1 MNAATLTPI
10 DAQTLAARLK
20 SGAVTIVDIRE
31 ADEYAREHIAGAVSL
46 PLSGLERGR
55 VNLEPTGQVVFHCRS
70 GMRTNSNCARL
81 AEHVEGHAYML
92 SGGLEAWK
100 SAGLS
105 IDSDRSAPLEMN
117 RQVQI
122 SAGSLIL
129 LGVLATAFVH
139 PLFVLV
145 PAAIGAGL
153 MFAGVSGW
161 CGMAQVLAAMPWN
174 RRAAP

>member
-1 MNAATLTPI
+1 
-10 DAQTLAARLK
+10 
-20 SGAVTIVDIRE
+20 
-31 ADEYAREHIAGAVSL
+31 
-46 PLSGLERGR
+46 
-55 VNLEPTGQVVFHCRS
+55 
-70 GMRTNSNCARL
+70 
-81 AEHVEGHAYML
+81 
-92 SGGLEAWK
+92 
-100 SAGLS
+100 
-105 IDSDRSAPLEMN
+105 MN